1 MDEIQTIRIERRQV
15 VDYFA
20 YHLGDRSF
28 KNMLPSVR
36 LYQFGQLQ
44 AEALLAMLGGV
55 AFHRYLWG
63 GGYTVS
69 HLKLFNSTLLGTHLI
84 RFLGSEFLIAHG
96 KEEDWAY
103 ASAAFLAVKFC
114 LVPLMIWRAGESSFL
129 HAFGIP
135 FYHMIANGVGGYC
148 ASFALRSL
156 LTVSRKKRVVWD
168 WRRGISARLAG
179 VQKFQASYT
188 LPFNETNFQRSAP
201 QVDISHPKVNG
212 SEIAYINGKNGVH
225 KSSWRDAACL
235 YWVDVIN
242 TFADSDVRK
251 KAGELVVQQTGIIMR
266 EANLRGLF
274 IRIADELLS
283 EKHPVEK
290 RQVLVAGVCDALSD
304 CPTTWASVFERLY
317 RDIISDGEGV
327 EWKIRDG
334 NGELKEAVVVSFKD
348 IEYVPDDQHYLVRWR
363 RAFGKETGMES
374 PLALSCEGIE
384 AQHEALYQWVNEALY
399 QWVNSKQAALAA
411 KLLEDKEGWLALFR
425 ERYTPER
432 MVAHWRHRLNSG
444 QEGSF
449 VQEVISHLTDRVGIP
464 TAQWDEVG
472 IYDTDRGHFT
482 DKGVCLLLAS
492 VGELEP
498 NDEIRALAPTFFRQS
513 GCS

>member
-1 MDEIQTIRIERRQV
+1 MDRYPQPRIEMRQI
-15 VDYFA
+15 VDIFA
-20 YHLGDRSF
+20 SHLGDRSF
-28 KNMLPSVR
+28 KNMLRSVR

-44 AEALLAMLGGV
+44 AEALLAMVGGA
-55 AFHRYLWG
+55 AFHRYAWS

-69 HLKLFNSTLLGTHLI
+69 HLKLFNSTLFGIHLI

-96 KEEDWAY
+96 EGKDWAY

-129 HAFGIP
+129 HAFGMP
-135 FYHMIANGVGGYC
+135 FYQMIANRVGGYC

-156 LTVSRKKRVVWD
+156 LTVSGKKRALSWS

-188 LPFNETNFQRSAP
+188 LPFNERNFQRSAP
-201 QVDISHPKVNG
+201 QLDISPPQVG
-212 SEIAYINGKNGVH
+212 DSEIDYINRQ
-225 KSSWRDAACL
+225 SWGYQSNWGEAAFF
-235 YWVDVIN
+235 YWKRVIN
-242 TFADSDVRK
+242 EIYKPDLREEAI
-251 KAGELVVQQTGIIMR
+251 ELVGQRIAIIER

-274 IRIADELLS
+274 IRIADEVLS
-283 EKHPVEK
+283 ENHPIEK
-290 RQVLVAGVCDALSD
+290 REVVVAGVIDALSD
-304 CPTTWASVFERLY
+304 CPTAWASVFERLY
-317 RDIISDGEGV
+317 RDIMSGDKGV

-348 IEYVPDDQHYLVRWR
+348 IEYVPDDQHYLVMWR

-374 PLALSCEGIE
+374 PLALRCEPIE
-384 AQHEALYQWVNEALY
+384 APHEAYVQWL
-399 QWVNSKQAALAA
+399 NSRQAAVAA
-411 KLLEDKEGWLALFR
+411 KRSEDKEEWLALFR

-432 MVAHWRHRLNSG
+432 LVAHWRYRLNSG

-449 VQEVISHLTDRVGIP
+449 VQEVNRHLIDRVGIP
-464 TAQWDEVG
+464 TEKWDEIG
-472 IYDTDRGHFT
+472 IYDTNSGRFT

-498 NDEIRALAPTFFRQS
+498 SDEIRGLAPAFFQQS
-513 GCS
+513 G